1 MERLPP
7 RETMEQTIS
16 PSPLAQLMGAADEFR
31 VTWPELVAKGS
42 VHLRVIYTKISSCR
56 HNKCQVILFTPA
68 FMYVERWPL

>member
-7 RETMEQTIS
+7 CETTEQTIL
-16 PSPLAQLMGAADEFR
+16 PSPLAPLMGTADEFR
-31 VTWPELVAKGS
+31 VTWPEIVAKGS
-42 VHLRVIYTKISSCR
+42 VHLIVIYTKISPCR